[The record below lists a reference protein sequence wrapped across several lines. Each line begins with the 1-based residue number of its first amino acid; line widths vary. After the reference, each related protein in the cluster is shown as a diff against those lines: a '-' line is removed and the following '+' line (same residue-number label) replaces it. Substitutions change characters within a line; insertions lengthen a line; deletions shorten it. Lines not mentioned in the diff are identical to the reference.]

1 MLTLDHGEEKI
12 LVLRRHWFVIL
23 EHSVFIVLTLGMSI
37 AAALVVGGLSIPFP
51 AGNPGA
57 LLVFTIALFCLSA
70 WVAFFVEWTNY
81 YLDIWVVTNRRILD
95 IEQHSFF
102 TREVSEF
109 RLDRVQDITVQVRGL
124 LAEFFDFG
132 DVHVQTAGERHAFII
147 SNAPHPYRVK
157 EVITKAI
164 DRAVE
169 GSAAKIR

>member
-1 MLTLDHGEEKI
+1 MFTLDHGEEKV

-23 EHSVFIVLTLGMSI
+23 EHSVFIVLALGISI
-37 AAALVVGGLSIPFP
+37 AAALVVGGLSTALP
-51 AGNPGA
+51 AGNLDA
-57 LLVFTIALFCLSA
+57 LLVFTIALFCLCA

-81 YLDIWVVTNRRILD
+81 YLDIWVVTSRRILD

-132 DVHVQTAGERHAFII
+132 DVHVQTAGKAHEFII
-147 SNAPHPYRVK
+147 SRAPHPYRVK
-157 EVITKAI
+157 DAI
-164 DRAVE
+164 NRAVDE
-169 GSAAKIR
+169 ALGGGAMKI

>member
-57 LLVFTIALFCLSA
+57 LLAFTIALFGLLM
-70 WVAFFVEWTNY
+70 WVAFFVGWTNY
-81 YLDIWVVTNRRILD
+81 YLDVWVITNRRILD

-132 DVHVQTAGERHAFII
+132 DVHVQTAGEAHEFII
-147 SNAPHPYRVK
+147 SRAPHPYRVK
-157 EVITKAI
+157 DAI
-164 DRAVE
+164 NRAVDE
-169 GSAAKIR
+169 ALGGGAMKI